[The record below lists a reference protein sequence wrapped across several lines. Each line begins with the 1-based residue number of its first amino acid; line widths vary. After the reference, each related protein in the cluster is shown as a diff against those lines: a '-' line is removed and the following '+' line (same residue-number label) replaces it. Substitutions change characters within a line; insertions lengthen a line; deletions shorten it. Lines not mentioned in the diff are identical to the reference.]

1 MTGRTTIVVSANRST
16 PAIGYLRVRGLRV
29 LGLAAVLGL
38 ARTGG
43 ADAFP
48 LFDATNQDQVPQGTE
63 LAAPDVADLQHQLQI
78 VNGLAAP
85 VGGGWTFVPRIDFQE
100 LLTDNIEQAHSP
112 RQWDLVTYFAPG
124 FNLAGDLPR
133 IQMTLSYQP
142 TLALYA
148 ETSSLNAITQNLNGL
163 ASVTLVPDILYVD
176 LRAVSGVSS
185 VYGGIGGL
193 GGLGAPAGAGATAGT
208 AIPTL
213 AGNAQGLTRNN
224 EVQTTSFGISPY
236 LVQSF
241 GDWGSGRVGYS
252 FNVTHSG
259 TLSGFASPP
268 IPSGGANAQ
277 TLISNEETAHFVTGD
292 IMQFLQNSI
301 DADVVTSTT
310 TTSADGATIPGTEFI
325 APNGTVQ
332 SLSAPP
338 GQSTSSRIVVTDRVS
353 YAVSHDLVLFAT
365 GGHEDIVYSN
375 QALSGLTATVTP
387 SGAVIPSFVFTNV
400 PGTSIHDM
408 VWNIG
413 GTWTP
418 TPDTSLTL
426 SYGHQNGY
434 NSFSANGYYQATAR
448 TLVTVSYGSTLG
460 TQLEYVQNQLALAA
474 NNGSGTPVNGL
485 TGGNGLFGA
494 TNALAA
500 QDGLFRTDTFTLGTN
515 TSLDRDIISFNLL
528 FTKQTTTGSTASSGT
543 SNGFNASWL
552 HQMRPD
558 MTVSAGFAFASQ
570 GQATFNGG
578 NPNNS
583 SSVAASLAWQYQI
596 SDTVSVSLR
605 YSFLDRWSQSTVY
618 DMYQNLVI
626 LGISKTF

>member
-1 MTGRTTIVVSANRST
+1 M
-16 PAIGYLRVRGLRV
+16 LGLRV
-29 LGLAAVLGL
+29 LGLAAALGL

-43 ADAFP
+43 AAAFP

-63 LAAPDVADLQHQLQI
+63 LATPDVTDLRHQLQI

-85 VGGGWTFVPRIDFQE
+85 AGGGWTFVPRIDFQE
-100 LLTDNIEQAHSP
+100 LLTDNIEQANSP
-112 RQWDLVTYFAPG
+112 RQWDLVTYVSPG
-124 FNLAGDLPR
+124 FNLVGDLPR
-133 IQMTLSYQP
+133 IQVTLSYAP
-142 TLALYA
+142 TLALYT

-163 ASVTLVPDILYVD
+163 ATVTLVPDMLYVD

-208 AIPTL
+208 AIPIL
-213 AGNAQGLTRNN
+213 AGNALGLTKNN

-236 LVQSF
+236 VVHSF

-252 FNVTHSG
+252 FNVTHSD

-268 IPSGGANAQ
+268 IPSGGNNAQ
-277 TLISNEETAHFVTGD
+277 TLISNEETAHFATGD

-301 DADVVTSTT
+301 DVDVLTSNTT
-310 TTSADGATIPGTEFI
+310 TAANGAVVPGTEFI

-332 SLSAPP
+332 ELAAPP
-338 GQSTSSRIVVTDRVS
+338 GQSTSNRFVVTDRVS
-353 YAVSHDLVLFAT
+353 YAVSHDLVMFVT

-375 QALSGLTATVTP
+375 QALSGTTATVTP
-387 SGAVIPSFVFTNV
+387 SGAVVPSFVYTNV
-400 PGTSIHDM
+400 PGTSIHDLT
-408 VWNIG
+408 WSFG

-418 TPDTSLTL
+418 SPDSSLTL

-448 TLVTVSYGSTLG
+448 TLLTVSYGSTLG
-460 TQLEYVQNQLALAA
+460 SQLEYVQGQLNQAA
-474 NNGSGTPVNGL
+474 SNGSGTLVNGL

-500 QDGLFRTDTFTLGTN
+500 QDGVFRTDTFTMGTN
-515 TSLDRDIISFNLL
+515 TSLDRDIISFNVLL
-528 FTKQTTTGSTASSGT
+528 TKQTTTGAAASSGT
-543 SNGFNASWL
+543 SKGFNVSWL

-570 GQATFNGG
+570 GQAAFDGL

-583 SSVAASLAWQYQI
+583 TSIAASLAWQYQI
-596 SDTVSVSLR
+596 SDTVSVNLR
-605 YSFLDRWSQSTVY
+605 YSFLDRSSQSTVY